1 MQRANSVLLELDEG
15 EMIPL
20 RPLPS
25 DLSFC
30 EQGLALPSQ
39 TLERFV
45 LVFNLRS
52 PRSRLPRCA
61 EAPTEE
67 ESNYDLH
74 QLCPREGQE

>member
-30 EQGLALPSQ
+30 EQGQ

-45 LVFNLRS
+45 LPFNLRS
-52 PRSRLPRCA
+52 PLPRCA